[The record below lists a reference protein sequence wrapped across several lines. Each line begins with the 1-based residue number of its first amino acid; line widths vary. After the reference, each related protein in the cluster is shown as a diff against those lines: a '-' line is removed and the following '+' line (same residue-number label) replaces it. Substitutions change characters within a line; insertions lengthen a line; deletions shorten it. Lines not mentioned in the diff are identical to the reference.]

1 MYKKRVEGRGKRV
14 ERKMKIKEIGELG
27 LIDKIARQTKTD
39 RTVIKGIGDDTA
51 VLKYS
56 NKEYLLF
63 TTDMLLEGVHFSEAR
78 PLSEAS
84 PEVLPHSRFY
94 NIGWKSLACS
104 ISDIAAMGGVPQY
117 CLISVGLPPNL
128 ELKSVEQLYS
138 GIKAIARKFKI
149 NVVGGDTI
157 KSKKLIINI
166 TLLGRVS
173 KKKLILRSGAREGD
187 AILVT
192 GDLGASISEK
202 NLTFT
207 PRLKE
212 AQYLAN
218 NFKLHSM
225 IDISD
230 GLILDLYHIIKD
242 SRKGARLY
250 LKEVPIS
257 PLLRH
262 KKGALKQALYGGED
276 FELLFTTS
284 KRTGQKIAAR
294 KLARIIGEITDKKNS
309 IESSD
314 GTKLNI
320 DGYQHFH
327 PVK

>member
-1 MYKKRVEGRGKRV
+1 M
-14 ERKMKIKEIGELG
+14 
-27 LIDKIARQTKTD
+27 
-39 RTVIKGIGDDTA
+39 
-51 VLKYS
+51 
-56 NKEYLLF
+56 
-63 TTDMLLEGVHFSEAR
+63 
-78 PLSEAS
+78 
-84 PEVLPHSRFY
+84 
-94 NIGWKSLACS
+94 
-104 ISDIAAMGGVPQY
+104 
-117 CLISVGLPPNL
+117 PPDL

-138 GIKAIARKFKI
+138 GIKTLARQFKI

-157 KSKKLIINI
+157 KSGKLIINI
-166 TLLGRVS
+166 CLLGKV
-173 KKKLILRSGAREGD
+173 KKKDLILRSGARKED

-192 GDLGASISEK
+192 GNLGGSISEK
-202 NLTFT
+202 NLNFT

-212 AQYLAN
+212 AQYLVN

-257 PLLRH
+257 PLIKH

-276 FELLFTTS
+276 FELLFTAS
-284 KRTGQKIAAR
+284 KRTGQKIAAQ
-294 KLARIIGEITDKKNS
+294 KLARIVGEITAKNNS

-320 DGYQHFH
+320 DGYQHF
-327 PVK
+327 

>member
-1 MYKKRVEGRGKRV
+1 
-14 ERKMKIKEIGELG
+14 MKIEQIGEFG

-56 NKEYLLF
+56 KKEYLLF
-63 TTDMLLEGVHFSEAR
+63 TTDMLSEGVHFPHLHPR
-78 PLSEAS
+78 GAS
-84 PEVLPHSRFY
+84 KVKLLY
-94 NIGWKSLACS
+94 DIGWKSLACN

-138 GIKAIARKFKI
+138 GIKTIARQFKI

-157 KSKKLIINI
+157 RSRKLIINI
-166 TLLGRVS
+166 ALLGRVA
-173 KKKLILRSGAREGD
+173 KKKLILRSGVREGD

-202 NLTFT
+202 NLNFT

-212 AQYLAN
+212 AQYLVN

-242 SRKGARLY
+242 SKKGARLY

-257 PLLRH
+257 PLLRR

-320 DGYQHFH
+320 DGYQHF
-327 PVK
+327 